1 MDRDGKIGEHVREL
15 PRPQTRSVHFTAKL
29 AVLLEGAERD
39 PMSFGLCEEAV
50 NVGRIDFVGLAR
62 ETRGRRRCCAVK
74 RQERVRVAKGEFA
87 N

>member
-1 MDRDGKIGEHVREL
+1 MN
-15 PRPQTRSVHFTAKL
+15 
-29 AVLLEGAERD
+29 
-39 PMSFGLCEEAV
+39 FGFCEEAV

-74 RQERVRVAKGEFA
+74 RQERDCVENGEFA